1 MNGLKDKLFPQY
13 RIKKAK
19 KRLKQGYD
27 IYDKETKHWK
37 SVDPK
42 TNKFLKRSDHPTI
55 QKEIDWYNSPE
66 GAEFK
71 KKHKLV
77 TKNIFGK
84 ERKYYKYKKLKKG
97 GIVMGDNCF
106 KNQYD

>member
-19 KRLKQGYD
+19 KRLRQGYPM
-27 IYDKETKHWK
+27 YSEKTEHWK

-42 TNKFLKRSDHPTI
+42 TLKFLKRSDHPTI
-55 QKEIDWYNSPE
+55 QKEIDWYHSSE

-77 TKNIFGK
+77 KKDIFGR
-84 ERKYYKYKKLKKG
+84 ERKYYKYKKRKQGGRFSKG
-97 GIVMGDNCF
+97 GII
-106 KNQYD
+106 QYD